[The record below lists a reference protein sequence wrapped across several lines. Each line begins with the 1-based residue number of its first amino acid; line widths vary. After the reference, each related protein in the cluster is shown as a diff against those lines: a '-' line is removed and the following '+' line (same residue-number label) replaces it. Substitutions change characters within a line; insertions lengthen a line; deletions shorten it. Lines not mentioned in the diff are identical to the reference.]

1 MKNRDK
7 CQKVNQKEKINIVQ
21 NKLKNFLHLTLYLY
35 HKDDL
40 SNVQFSFDTEQE
52 DQNFQQYKVFHS
64 LMFLNFLKFEFYT
77 NVLILLFCYY
87 SLMYAI
93 TLLNLWMEKEKEK
106 KEKEKERRRK
116 EKKKKNNNQVCTM
129 KEEVKDK

>member
-93 TLLNLWMEKEKEK
+93 TLLNLWMEKEKKRKEGERKGK
-106 KEKEKERRRK
+106 KEKEG
-116 EKKKKNNNQVCTM
+116 KKKKQQPSVYH
-129 KEEVKDK
+129 EGRSER